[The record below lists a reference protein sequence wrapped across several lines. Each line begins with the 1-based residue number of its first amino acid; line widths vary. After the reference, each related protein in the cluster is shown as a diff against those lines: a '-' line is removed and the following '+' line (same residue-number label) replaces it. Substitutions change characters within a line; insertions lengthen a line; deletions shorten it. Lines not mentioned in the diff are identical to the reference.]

1 MRAKLTSMMVWSTPH
16 MTLLEQWLASM
27 DQKDRII
34 HDLAVRMLKTRYDP
48 TRCNAFL
55 NFVAAQKK

>member
-1 MRAKLTSMMVWSTPH
+1 MVCVSAAY